1 MIASFVT
8 PYLITSCLIAYWIGN
23 YISFDCIF
31 VIPLA
36 IVNQIELFWT
46 TYLIT
51 NKQERIQTYVLHLQ
65 KLDVKLT

>member
-51 NKQERIQTYVLHLQ
+51 NKQM
-65 KLDVKLT
+65 